1 MSQWREEIFGAIV
14 INPNH
19 KSMKSLVKKWVSCYF
34 SYLSSEW
41 MPTYWRDWGGILVTM
56 SSKCPLNTCSD
67 FKSFIHKIMNSTHLK
82 VLVVKNPPANAGDI
96 RAAGSILEF
105 GTSHGRRHGNP
116 TPVFLPGESSWTEGP
131 GGLQSIG
138 LQNRTWPKW
147 LSTMMTHLKF
157 LYLLPTRILL
167 KQQQWQVFRVL
178 AKENVMLIQSDF
190 ILIFIRKKSSLSIY
204 LRGNSLLLITQEN
217 FLTLILFIDILIH
230 FLSK

>member
-19 KSMKSLVKKWVSCYF
+19 KSMKSLVKKWVSCHFSYF
-34 SYLSSEW
+34 SREW
-41 MPTYWRDWGGILVTM
+41 MPTYWRDWGGTLATL

-67 FKSFIHKIMNSTHLK
+67 SKSFIHKIMNSTHLK
-82 VLVVKNPPANAGDI
+82 AFPGGASGKEP
-96 RAAGSILEF
+96 
-105 GTSHGRRHGNP
+105 TCQCRRHKRRRFNPWVENVPWKRAWQP

-131 GGLQSIG
+131 GGLRSIG
-138 LQNRTWPKW
+138 LQNRTWPKR
-147 LSTMMTHLKF
+147 LSTMTTHLKF

-190 ILIFIRKKSSLSIY
+190 ILIFIRKKIFTI
-204 LRGNSLLLITQEN
+204 NI
-217 FLTLILFIDILIH
+217 
-230 FLSK
+230 SKR